1 MFSVFCFQ
9 LTVVC
14 FQLSVVS
21 CLLSV
26 VSGEWW
32 GSLLSVDS
40 CLLSVCGEWLVSIV
54 VSGES

>member
-1 MFSVFCFQ
+1 
-9 LTVVC
+9 
-14 FQLSVVS
+14 
-21 CLLSV
+21 LSV